1 MECMMLNS
9 ISVLI
14 LLVLLA
20 ALNSDSHF
28 LLPKTLFSDA
38 PGDPV
43 VKNPTANA
51 GDTGLILVPVRFH
64 MPRSN

>member
-1 MECMMLNS
+1 MLNS
-9 ISVLI
+9 TSVLI

-20 ALNSDSHF
+20 ALNSNSHF
-28 LLPKTLFSDA
+28 LLPKTLFPDA

-51 GDTGLILVPVRFH
+51 GDTGLILVAVRFH
-64 MPRSN
+64 MPQRN